1 VCAADAANIKIKKAP
16 RKRST
21 TTPQIP
27 PMNPNIPPRDAI
39 QPLPQRRCRL
49 SRLLSLAAL
58 IAPLAMAQTAVTIDL
73 SKPGIPVSPTLYG
86 LMTEEINYS
95 YDGGLYAE
103 LVRNRVFK
111 DDDKTPAY
119 WSVVQDAGGDAAI
132 ALDQRYPVAAT
143 ALTTSLRLDAAR
155 AARGHRVGIANA
167 GYWGIPVKP
176 GTRYRASFYA
186 KTAGAGGVPLT
197 VSIEGTDGK
206 TVYAQA
212 EGGRINGEWKRY
224 SVTLTTAA
232 NVQPTAAA
240 RLVIATESPGTVWF
254 NQVSLFPPTYK
265 DRPNGNRVDLM
276 RKLVDM
282 KPGFLRFPGGN
293 YLEGGTVATRFK
305 WKETL
310 GPIDQRPGHPGT
322 WGYRSSDGMGLLEFL
337 EWCEDMQAEPVL
349 AVFAGYALNG
359 ENVPVGPSL
368 EPFVQEALDEIEYV
382 TGDVSTK
389 WGAQRAKDG
398 HPAPFKLRYVEIG
411 NEDGFDEH
419 KTYDGRYTQFHDA
432 IRARYPQLKLIST
445 VNGKDWLSQRQHL
458 SSRVPDLV
466 DEHYYYGALEM
477 MHDAARYDGYERK
490 GPKVF
495 IGEWAAREGE
505 PTTNLHAALADAAFM
520 AGMERNA
527 DVVEM
532 SCYAPLLVN
541 VNPGGMQW
549 QSNLVG
555 YDVQA
560 SYGSP
565 SYHAQK
571 MFSNYLG
578 NVSLPVTAQKVGTQ
592 TWQQPASKETPQ
604 VLPPAKQVPTMFFS
618 ATKSDQ
624 RGEIYLKVVNAIGTA
639 QAVQVELAGAGKV
652 APEGKAIVLASANKE
667 DTNTIAEPT
676 KVVPVTSK
684 ASGLG
689 KQFSYSFAPYSV
701 TVLVLS
707 TQ

>member
-1 VCAADAANIKIKKAP
+1 MNSNVSSRRAAMPVA
-16 RKRST
+16 
-21 TTPQIP
+21 
-27 PMNPNIPPRDAI
+27 
-39 QPLPQRRCRL
+39 QRRFL
-49 SRLLSLAAL
+49 APGLLSLAVL
-58 IAPLAMAQTAVTIDL
+58 IAPLAMAQTTVRIDL

-111 DDDKTPAY
+111 DDDKAPVH
-119 WSVVQDAGGDAAI
+119 WSVVQDAGGSAAI
-132 ALDQRYPVAAT
+132 ALDQRFPVAAT
-143 ALTTSLRLDAAR
+143 ALTTSLRLDATR
-155 AARGHRVGIANA
+155 AAQGHRVGIANA

-176 GTRYRASFYA
+176 NTRYRASFYA

-197 VSIEGTDGK
+197 VSIEDADGK

-212 EGGRINGEWKRY
+212 EGGRIDGEWKRY
-224 SVTLTTAA
+224 GVTLTTTAK
-232 NVQPTAAA
+232 VKPTAGA

-276 RKLVDM
+276 QKLVDM
-282 KPGFLRFPGGN
+282 KPRFLRFPGGN
-293 YLEGGTVATRFK
+293 YVEGVTVDTRFK
-305 WKETL
+305 WKETI
-310 GPIDQRPGHPGT
+310 GPIAQRPGHPGT

-337 EWCEDMQAEPVL
+337 EWTEDMKAEPVL

-359 ENVPVGPSL
+359 ENVPAGPAL
-368 EPFVQEALDEIEYV
+368 QPFVQEALDEIEYV
-382 TGDVSTK
+382 TGDVSTT
-389 WGAQRAKDG
+389 WGARRAKDG

-411 NEDGFDEH
+411 NEDGFDKH

-432 IRARYPQLKLIST
+432 IKAKYPQLKLIST
-445 VNGKDWLSQRQHL
+445 VNGKDWLGQQQKVT
-458 SSRVPDLV
+458 SRVPDLV
-466 DEHYYYGALEM
+466 DEHYYYKPLQM
-477 MHDAARYDGYERK
+477 MHDAARYDSYERK

-495 IGEWAAREGE
+495 IGEWAAQEGE
-505 PTTNLHAALADAAFM
+505 PTTDLHAALADAAFM
-520 AGMERNA
+520 TGMERNA

-541 VNPGGMQW
+541 VNPGGVQW
-549 QSNLVG
+549 RYNLVG
-555 YDVQA
+555 YDAHA

-565 SYHAQK
+565 SYHVQK

-578 NVSLPVTAQKVGTQ
+578 NVSLPVTAQKVSTQ
-592 TWQQPASKETPQ
+592 TWQEPARDETPQ
-604 VLPPAKQVPTMFFS
+604 VLPPAREVPTMFFS
-618 ATKSDQ
+618 ATKSEQ
-624 RGEIYLKVVNAIGTA
+624 RGEIYLKVVNAIGRA
-639 QAVQVELAGAGKV
+639 QTVQVDLAGAARV
-652 APEGKAIVLASANKE
+652 AAEGKAIVLSSAQKE
-667 DTNTIAEPT
+667 DTNTIAEPN

-707 TQ
+707 TK

>member
-1 VCAADAANIKIKKAP
+1 
-16 RKRST
+16 
-21 TTPQIP
+21 
-27 PMNPNIPPRDAI
+27 MNSNIPSRIAAMPIA
-39 QPLPQRRCRL
+39 QRRLRA
-49 SRLLSLAAL
+49 SHLLSLAAL
-58 IAPLAMAQTAVTIDL
+58 IAPLAMAQTTLRIDL
-73 SKPGIPVSPTLYG
+73 AKPGVAVSPTLYG

-111 DDDKTPAY
+111 DDDKTPAH
-119 WSVVQDAGGDAAI
+119 WSVVQDAGGGAAI

-143 ALTTSLRLDAAR
+143 ALTTSLRLDAAG
-155 AARGHRVGIANA
+155 AAQGHRVGIANA

-176 GTRYRASFYA
+176 NTRYRASFYA

-197 VSIEGTDGK
+197 VSLEGADGK

-232 NVQPTAAA
+232 KVQPTASA

-254 NQVSLFPPTYK
+254 NQVSLFPPTYH

-276 RKLVDM
+276 QKLVDM
-282 KPGFLRFPGGN
+282 KPAFLRFPGGN
-293 YLEGGTVATRFK
+293 YLEGETVATRFK
-305 WKETL
+305 WKETI
-310 GPIDQRPGHPGT
+310 GPIEQRPGHRGT

-337 EWCEDMQAEPVL
+337 EWCEDMKAEPLL
-349 AVFAGYALNG
+349 AVFAGYSLWG
-359 ENVPVGPSL
+359 ENIPGGPGL
-368 EPFVQEALDEIEYV
+368 QPFVQEALDEIEYV

-389 WGAQRAKDG
+389 WGAQRARDG

-411 NEDGFDEH
+411 NEDGFD
-419 KTYDGRYTQFHDA
+419 KQKNYDGRYTQFHDA
-432 IRARYPQLKLIST
+432 IKAKYPQLKLIST
-445 VNGKDWLSQRQHL
+445 VNGKDWLGQQQHL

-466 DEHYYYGALEM
+466 DEHYYYNVMEM
-477 MHDAARYDGYERK
+477 LNDAARYDSYERS

-505 PTTNLHAALADAAFM
+505 PTTNLYSALADAAFM
-520 AGMERNA
+520 VGMERNA

-541 VNPGGMQW
+541 VSPGGMQW
-549 QSNLVG
+549 KSDLIG
-555 YDVQA
+555 YDVQS

-565 SYHAQK
+565 SYHMQK
-571 MFSNYLG
+571 MFREYLG
-578 NVSLPVTAQKVGTQ
+578 NVSLPVTAQKVSTQ
-592 TWQQPASKETPQ
+592 TWQQPAKEETPQ
-604 VLPPAKQVPTMFFS
+604 VLPPAKEVPTMFFS
-618 ATKSDQ
+618 ATRSDL
-624 RGEIYLKVVNAIGTA
+624 RGEIYLKVVNAIGTS
-639 QAVQVELAGAGKV
+639 QAVQVELAGAGEV
-652 APEGKAIVLASANKE
+652 ASEGTAIVLASAKKE

-707 TQ
+707 PK

>member
-1 VCAADAANIKIKKAP
+1 MVLLAEHRTKA
-16 RKRST
+16 RGKRSSIT
-21 TTPQIP
+21 LPDP
-27 PMNPNIPPRDAI
+27 PMNSSISSRRAAMPVA
-39 QPLPQRRCRL
+39 QRRFRTHC
-49 SRLLSLAAL
+49 LLSLAAL
-58 IAPLAMAQTAVTIDL
+58 IAPLAIAQTAVTIDH
-73 SKPGIPVSPTLYG
+73 SKPGIPISQTLYG
-86 LMTEEINYS
+86 QMTEEINYS

-111 DDDKTPAY
+111 DDDKAPVH
-119 WSVVQDAGGDAAI
+119 WSIVQDAGGSAAM
-132 ALDQRYPVAAT
+132 ALDQGHAVAGT
-143 ALTTSLRLDAAR
+143 ALTTSLRLAA
-155 AARGHRVGIANA
+155 AGASRGHRVGVANA

-176 GTRYRASFYA
+176 NTRYRASFYA
-186 KTAGAGGVPLT
+186 RTNSAAGVPLI
-197 VSIEGTDGK
+197 VSIEGNDGK
-206 TVYAQA
+206 AVYAKA
-212 EGGRINGEWKRY
+212 EGGRLNGEWKRY
-224 SVTLTTAA
+224 TVPLTTGSE
-232 NVQPTAAA
+232 VKPTADA
-240 RLVIATESPGTVWF
+240 RLVIATESPGTLWF

-276 RKLVDM
+276 QKLVDM
-282 KPGFLRFPGGN
+282 KPAFLRFPGGN
-293 YLEGGTVATRFK
+293 YLEGETVATRFK

-310 GPIDQRPGHPGT
+310 GPIEQRPGHRGT

-337 EWCEDMQAEPVL
+337 QWCEDMGAEPVL
-349 AVFAGYALNG
+349 AVYAGYSLHG
-359 ENVPVGPSL
+359 ETIRGGPQL
-368 EPFVQEALDEIEYV
+368 QTFVQEALDEIEYV
-382 TGDVSTK
+382 TGDVRTK

-411 NEDGFDEH
+411 NEDGFDKL

-432 IRARYPQLKLIST
+432 IKAKYPQLKLIST
-445 VNGKDWLSQRQHL
+445 VNGKDWLSQQQTL
-458 SSRVPDLV
+458 TSRVPDLV
-466 DEHYYYGALEM
+466 DEHYYYSPMEM
-477 MHDAARYDGYERK
+477 MNDAARYDSYERK

-495 IGEWAAREGE
+495 IGEWASREGE
-505 PTTNLHAALADAAFM
+505 PTTNLHSALADAAFM

-549 QSNLVG
+549 QSNLIG

-560 SYGSP
+560 SFGSP
-565 SYHAQK
+565 SYHVQK
-571 MFSNYLG
+571 MFNNYLG
-578 NVSLPVTAQKVGTQ
+578 NVSLPVQAEKVSTQ
-592 TWQQPASKETPQ
+592 DWQREASKEKPLE
-604 VLPPAKQVPTMFFS
+604 LPPLKQVPTMFFS

-624 RGEIYLKVVNAIGTA
+624 RGEIYLKVVNAIGNA
-639 QAVQVELAGAGKV
+639 QTVQFDMVGAGNV
-652 APEGKAIVLASANKE
+652 AAEGKVIVLASEKKE

-707 TQ
+707 TK

>member
-1 VCAADAANIKIKKAP
+1 
-16 RKRST
+16 
-21 TTPQIP
+21 
-27 PMNPNIPPRDAI
+27 MNSNF
-39 QPLPQRRCRL
+39 PLRGSIAGTPQRRWL
-49 SRLLSLAAL
+49 AAGLFSLATL
-58 IAPLAMAQTAVTIDL
+58 IAPLAMAQTAVSIDL
-73 SKPGIPVSPTLYG
+73 TKPGLPVSPTLYG

-111 DDDKTPAY
+111 DDDKTPAH
-119 WSVVQDAGGDAAI
+119 WSVVQDAGGSAAI

-143 ALTTSLRLDAAR
+143 ALTTSLRLDAAS
-155 AARGHRVGIANA
+155 AGQGHRVGIANA

-176 GTRYRASFYA
+176 STSYRASFYA

-197 VSIEGTDGK
+197 VSIEGTDGR

-232 NVQPTAAA
+232 NVKPTAAA

-265 DRPNGNRVDLM
+265 DRPNGNRADLM
-276 RKLVDM
+276 QKLVDM

-293 YLEGGTVATRFK
+293 YLEGETVATRFK
-305 WKETL
+305 WKETI
-310 GPIDQRPGHPGT
+310 GPIEQRPGHRGT

-337 EWCEDMQAEPVL
+337 EWCEDMKAEPVL
-349 AVFAGYALNG
+349 AVFAGYALHG
-359 ENVPVGPSL
+359 ETIPAGPAL
-368 EPFVQEALDEIEYV
+368 QPFVQEALDEIEYV

-389 WGAQRAKDG
+389 WGAQRARDG

-411 NEDGFDEH
+411 NEDGFEKQ

-432 IRARYPQLKLIST
+432 IKAKYPQLKLIST
-445 VNGKDWLSQRQHL
+445 VNGKDWLSQLQHL

-466 DEHYYYGALEM
+466 DEHYYYSALEM
-477 MHDAARYDGYERK
+477 MSDAARYDGYERK
-490 GPKVF
+490 GPKVM

-565 SYHAQK
+565 SYYAQK

-578 NVSLPVTAQKVGTQ
+578 NVSLPLTAQKVITQ
-592 TWQQPASKETPQ
+592 TWQPPARQETPQ
-604 VLPPAKQVPTMFFS
+604 VLPPAREVPTMFFS
-618 ATKSDQ
+618 ATRSDQ

-639 QAVQVELAGAGKV
+639 QAVQVDLAGAGKV
-652 APEGKAIVLASANKE
+652 ASEGKAIVLAAAKKE

-676 KVVPVTSK
+676 KVVPVASK
-684 ASGLG
+684 ARGLG

-707 TQ
+707 TK

>member
-1 VCAADAANIKIKKAP
+1 MNSNFPLRGSIAH
-16 RKRST
+16 
-21 TTPQIP
+21 TPQ
-27 PMNPNIPPRDAI
+27 RG
-39 QPLPQRRCRL
+39 
-49 SRLLSLAAL
+49 LLAASLFSLATL
-58 IAPLAMAQTAVTIDL
+58 IAPLAMAQTAVRIDL
-73 SKPGIPVSPTLYG
+73 TKPGLPVSPTLYG

-111 DDDKTPAY
+111 DDDKTPVH
-119 WSVVQDAGGDAAI
+119 WSVVQDAGGSAAI

-143 ALTTSLRLDAAR
+143 ALTNSLRLDAAR
-155 AARGHRVGIANA
+155 ASQGHRVGIANA

-176 GTRYRASFYA
+176 NTRYRASFYA

-197 VSIEGTDGK
+197 VSIEGGDGK

-224 SVTLTTAA
+224 SVTLTTGAK
-232 NVQPTAAA
+232 VKPTADA
-240 RLVIATESPGTVWF
+240 RLVIATESQGTVWF

-276 RKLVDM
+276 QKLVDM
-282 KPGFLRFPGGN
+282 KPAFLRFPGGN
-293 YLEGGTVATRFK
+293 FLEGETVATRFK

-310 GPIDQRPGHPGT
+310 GPIDQRPGHLGT

-337 EWCEDMQAEPVL
+337 EWVEDMKAEPVL
-349 AVFAGYALNG
+349 AVFAGYALHG
-359 ENVPVGPSL
+359 DTIPAGPEL
-368 EPFVQEALDEIEYV
+368 QPFVQEALDEIEYV

-411 NEDGFDEH
+411 NEDGFEKK
-419 KTYDGRYTQFHDA
+419 KTYDSRYTQFHDA
-432 IRARYPQLKLIST
+432 IKAKYPQIKLIST
-445 VNGKDWLSQRQHL
+445 VNGKDWLGQQQKMT
-458 SSRVPDLV
+458 SRVPDLV
-466 DEHYYYGALEM
+466 DEHYYYNVMEM
-477 MHDAARYDGYERK
+477 LNDAARYDSYERS

-505 PTTNLHAALADAAFM
+505 PTTNLYSALADAAFM

-549 QSNLVG
+549 KSDLIG
-555 YDVQA
+555 YDVRS

-578 NVSLPVTAQKVGTQ
+578 NVSLPVHAEKVSTQ
-592 TWQQPASKETPQ
+592 SWQRQARKETPLE
-604 VLPPAKQVPTMFFS
+604 LPPVTQVPTMFFS

-624 RGEIYLKVVNAIGTA
+624 RGEIYLKVVNSIGSA
-639 QAVQVELAGAGKV
+639 QTVQVDLAGAARV
-652 APEGKAIVLASANKE
+652 ASEGKAIVLSSAQKE

-707 TQ
+707 TK

>member
-1 VCAADAANIKIKKAP
+1 MPVA
-16 RKRST
+16 
-21 TTPQIP
+21 
-27 PMNPNIPPRDAI
+27 
-39 QPLPQRRCRL
+39 QRRFRAPA
-49 SRLLSLAAL
+49 LLSLAVL
-58 IAPLAMAQTAVTIDL
+58 IAPLAMAQTTVTIDL
-73 SKPGIPVSPTLYG
+73 AKPGIPVSPTFYG

-111 DDDKTPAY
+111 DDDKAPVH
-119 WSVVQDAGGDAAI
+119 WSVVQDAGGSAAI
-132 ALDQRYPVAAT
+132 ALDRRYPVPAT
-143 ALTTSLRLDAAR
+143 ALTTSLRLDAAH
-155 AARGHRVGIANA
+155 ATQGHRVGIAND

-176 GTRYRASFYA
+176 NTRYRASFYA
-186 KTAGAGGVPLT
+186 RTAGAGGVPLT
-197 VSIEGTDGK
+197 VSIEGADGK

-212 EGGRINGEWKRY
+212 EGGRIDGEWKRY

-232 NVQPTAAA
+232 DVKPTADA

-276 RKLVDM
+276 QKLVDM
-282 KPGFLRFPGGN
+282 KPRFLRFPGGN
-293 YLEGGTVATRFK
+293 YLEGVTVDTRFK

-310 GPIDQRPGHPGT
+310 GPVAQRPGHPGT

-337 EWCEDMQAEPVL
+337 EWTEDMKAEPVL

-359 ENVPVGPSL
+359 ENVPAGPAL
-368 EPFVQEALDEIEYV
+368 QPFVQEALDEIEYV
-382 TGDVSTK
+382 TGDVSTT
-389 WGAQRAKDG
+389 WGARRARDG

-411 NEDGFDEH
+411 NEDGFDKK

-432 IRARYPQLKLIST
+432 IKAKYPRLKLIST
-445 VNGKDWLSQRQHL
+445 VNGKDWLGQQQKVT
-458 SSRVPDLV
+458 SRVPDLV
-466 DEHYYYGALEM
+466 DEHYYYKPMQM
-477 MHDAARYDGYERK
+477 MHDAARYDSYERN

-495 IGEWAAREGE
+495 IGEWASQEGE
-505 PTTNLHAALADAAFM
+505 PTTDLHSALADAAFM
-520 AGMERNA
+520 TGMERNA

-532 SCYAPLLVN
+532 ACYAPLLVN
-541 VNPGGMQW
+541 ANPGGVQW
-549 QSNLVG
+549 RYNLVG
-555 YDVQA
+555 YDAQA

-565 SYHAQK
+565 SYYAQK

-578 NVSLPVTAQKVGTQ
+578 DVSLPVTAQKVSTQ
-592 TWQQPASKETPQ
+592 TWQEAARKETPQ
-604 VLPPAKQVPTMFFS
+604 VLPPAQEVPTMFFS
-618 ATKSDQ
+618 ATRSAQ
-624 RGEIYLKVVNAIGTA
+624 RGEIYLKVVNAIGSA
-639 QAVQVELAGAGKV
+639 QTVQVDLAGAAKV
-652 APEGKAIVLASANKE
+652 AAEGKAIVLSSAQKE

-689 KQFSYSFAPYSV
+689 KRFSYSFAPYSV

-707 TQ
+707 SK

>member
-1 VCAADAANIKIKKAP
+1 
-16 RKRST
+16 
-21 TTPQIP
+21 
-27 PMNPNIPPRDAI
+27 MNPNIPARSAAMPIA
-39 QPLPQRRCRL
+39 QRRMRAP
-49 SRLLSLAAL
+49 RLLSLLAL

-86 LMTEEINYS
+86 LMTEEINFS

-103 LVRNRVFK
+103 LVRNRAFK
-111 DDDKTPAY
+111 DDDTWPLH
-119 WSVVQDAGGDAAI
+119 WSVVQDAGANAGI
-132 ALDQRYPVAAT
+132 VLDKRYPVAGT

-155 AARGHRVGIANA
+155 ASHGHRVGIANP

-176 GTRYRASFYA
+176 NTRYRASFYA
-186 KTAGAGGVPLT
+186 RTAGAGGVPLS
-197 VSIEGTDGK
+197 VSIEGGDGK
-206 TVYAQA
+206 TLYAQA

-224 SVTLTTAA
+224 SVTLTTGA
-232 NVQPTAAA
+232 NVKPTADA
-240 RLVIATESPGTVWF
+240 RLVIATESPGTLWF

-276 RKLVDM
+276 QKMVDM
-282 KPGFLRFPGGN
+282 KPAFLRFPGGN
-293 YLEGGTVATRFK
+293 FLEGITVATRYQ

-337 EWCEDMQAEPVL
+337 EWCEDMKAEPLL

-359 ENVPVGPSL
+359 ETVPAGAAL
-368 EPFVQEALDEIEYV
+368 QPFVQEALDEIEYV

-389 WGAQRAKDG
+389 WGARRAKDG

-411 NEDGFDEH
+411 NEDGFEKK
-419 KTYDGRYTQFHDA
+419 KTYDARYTQFHDA
-432 IRARYPQLKLIST
+432 IKAKYPQLKLIST
-445 VNGKDWLSQRQHL
+445 VGGGDWLSQQQTL
-458 SSRVPDLV
+458 SSRVPDLL
-466 DEHYYYGALEM
+466 DEHYYYSPLEM
-477 MHDAARYDGYERK
+477 MNDAARYDRYKRG

-495 IGEWAAREGE
+495 VGEWAAREGE
-505 PTTNLHAALADAAFM
+505 PTTNLHSALADAAFL

-549 QSNLVG
+549 QSNLIG
-555 YDVQA
+555 YDVQN

-578 NVSLPVTAQKVGTQ
+578 NVSLPLVAEKVTTQ
-592 TWQQPASKETPQ
+592 TWQKPAEKETPQ
-604 VLPPAKQVPTMFFS
+604 LLPPAKEVPTMFFS

-639 QAVQVELAGAGKV
+639 QTVRVDLAGAARV
-652 APEGKAIVLASANKE
+652 AAEGKAIVLASAKKE
-667 DTNTIAEPT
+667 DTNTITEPT

-707 TQ
+707 TK

>member
-1 VCAADAANIKIKKAP
+1 MPQTSRKKSAPQAQIHYKAP
-16 RKRST
+16 
-21 TTPQIP
+21 
-27 PMNPNIPPRDAI
+27 MNSNIPSPSAAM
-39 QPLPQRRCRL
+39 PVAQRRCRGP
-49 SRLLSLAAL
+49 RLLLLAAL
-58 IAPLAMAQTAVTIDL
+58 IAPLAMAQTAVRIDL

-86 LMTEEINYS
+86 QMTEEINYS

-111 DDDKTPAY
+111 DDDRTPVH
-119 WSVVQDAGGDAAI
+119 WSVVQDAGGSAAI
-132 ALDQRYPVAAT
+132 ALDRRFPVPST
-143 ALTTSLRLDAAR
+143 ALTTSLRLDAAQ
-155 AARGHRVGIANA
+155 AARGHRVGIAND

-176 GTRYRASFYA
+176 NTRYRASFYA

-197 VSIEGTDGK
+197 VSIEGADGK

-232 NVQPTAAA
+232 NVKPTAAA

-276 RKLVDM
+276 QKLVDM
-282 KPGFLRFPGGN
+282 KPRFLRFPGGN
-293 YLEGGTVATRFK
+293 YLEGETVATRFK

-310 GPIDQRPGHPGT
+310 GPIDQRPGHRGT
-322 WGYRSSDGMGLLEFL
+322 WGYRVSDGMGLLEFL
-337 EWCEDMQAEPVL
+337 EWVEDMKAEPVL
-349 AVFAGYALNG
+349 AVFAGYALHG
-359 ENVPVGPSL
+359 ETVPAGPEL
-368 EPFVQEALDEIEYV
+368 QPFVQEALDEIEYV

-389 WGAQRAKDG
+389 WGARRARDG

-411 NEDGFDEH
+411 NEDGFEKR
-419 KTYDGRYTQFHDA
+419 KTYDARYTQFHDA
-432 IRARYPQLKLIST
+432 IKAKYPQLKLIST
-445 VNGKDWLSQRQHL
+445 VNGKDWLGQQQKL
-458 SSRVPDLV
+458 TSRVPDLV
-466 DEHYYYGALEM
+466 DEHYYYSPLQM
-477 MHDAARYDGYERK
+477 MNDAARYDGYART

-495 IGEWAAREGE
+495 IGEWAAQEGA
-505 PTTNLHAALADAAFM
+505 PTTDLHSALADAAFM

-549 QSNLVG
+549 KSNLVG
-555 YDVQA
+555 YDAQS

-565 SYHAQK
+565 SYHVQK
-571 MFSNYLG
+571 MFSEYLG
-578 NVSLPVTAQKVGTQ
+578 NVSLRVTADKVATQ
-592 TWQQPASKETPQ
+592 TWQQPASAETPQ
-604 VLPPAKQVPTMFFS
+604 VLPPARQVPTMFFS
-618 ATKSDQ
+618 ATRSEQ
-624 RGEIYLKVVNAIGTA
+624 RGEIYLKVVNALGRA
-639 QAVQVELAGAGKV
+639 QTVQVDLAGAAKV
-652 APEGKAIVLASANKE
+652 AAEGKAIVLSSAQKE
-667 DTNTIAEPT
+667 DTNTIAEPN
-676 KVVPVTSK
+676 KVVPVTGK

-689 KQFSYSFAPYSV
+689 KQFSYRFAPYSV

-707 TQ
+707 AK

>member
-1 VCAADAANIKIKKAP
+1 ML
-16 RKRST
+16 
-21 TTPQIP
+21 
-27 PMNPNIPPRDAI
+27 PMNSNF
-39 QPLPQRRCRL
+39 PLRGSIAGTPQRRWL
-49 SRLLSLAAL
+49 AAGLFSLATL
-58 IAPLAMAQTAVTIDL
+58 IAPLAMAQTAVSIDL
-73 SKPGIPVSPTLYG
+73 TKPGLPVSPTLYG

-111 DDDKTPAY
+111 DDNNTPAH
-119 WSVVQDAGGDAAI
+119 WSVVQDAGGGAAI

-143 ALTTSLRLDAAR
+143 ALTTSLRLDAAS
-155 AARGHRVGIANA
+155 AGQGHRVGIANA

-176 GTRYRASFYA
+176 STSYRASFYA

-197 VSIEGTDGK
+197 VSIEGTDGR

-232 NVQPTAAA
+232 NVKPTAAA

-265 DRPNGNRVDLM
+265 DRPNGNRADLM
-276 RKLVDM
+276 QKLVDM

-293 YLEGGTVATRFK
+293 YLEGETVATRFK
-305 WKETL
+305 WKETI
-310 GPIDQRPGHPGT
+310 GPIEQRPGHRGT

-337 EWCEDMQAEPVL
+337 EWCEDMKAEPVL
-349 AVFAGYALNG
+349 AVFAGYALHG
-359 ENVPVGPSL
+359 ETIPAGPAL
-368 EPFVQEALDEIEYV
+368 QPFVQEALDEIEYV

-389 WGAQRAKDG
+389 WGAQRARDG

-411 NEDGFDEH
+411 NEDGFEKQ

-432 IRARYPQLKLIST
+432 IKAKYPQLKLIST
-445 VNGKDWLSQRQHL
+445 VNGKDWLSQLQHL

-466 DEHYYYGALEM
+466 DEHYYYSALEM
-477 MHDAARYDGYERK
+477 MSDAARYDGYERK
-490 GPKVF
+490 GPKVM

-565 SYHAQK
+565 SYYAQK

-578 NVSLPVTAQKVGTQ
+578 NVSLPLTAQKVITQ
-592 TWQQPASKETPQ
+592 TWQPPARQETPQ
-604 VLPPAKQVPTMFFS
+604 VLPPAREVPTMFFS
-618 ATKSDQ
+618 ATRSDQ

-639 QAVQVELAGAGKV
+639 QAVQVDLAGAGKV
-652 APEGKAIVLASANKE
+652 ASEGKAIVLAAAKKE

-676 KVVPVTSK
+676 KVVPVASK
-684 ASGLG
+684 ARGLG

-707 TQ
+707 TK

>member
-1 VCAADAANIKIKKAP
+1 MNHNIP
-16 RKRST
+16 TRST
-21 TTPQIP
+21 AVPI
-27 PMNPNIPPRDAI
+27 
-39 QPLPQRRCRL
+39 PQRRFRAD
-49 SRLLSLAAL
+49 RLLSLAAL
-58 IAPLAMAQTAVTIDL
+58 IAPLATAQTAVTIDL

-86 LMTEEINYS
+86 QMTEEINYS

-119 WSVVQDAGGDAAI
+119 WSVVQDAGGSAAI
-132 ALDQRYPVAAT
+132 ALDQRFPVPAT

-155 AARGHRVGIANA
+155 AGQGHRVGIANA

-176 GTRYRASFYA
+176 NTRYRASFYA

-206 TVYAQA
+206 TVYAQV

-232 NVQPTAAA
+232 DVKPTADA

-276 RKLVDM
+276 QKLVDM
-282 KPGFLRFPGGN
+282 KPAFLRFPGGN
-293 YLEGGTVATRFK
+293 FLEGETVATRYQ
-305 WKETL
+305 WKQTL
-310 GPIDQRPGHPGT
+310 GPIEQRPGHRGT
-322 WGYRSSDGMGLLEFL
+322 WGYRVSDGMGLLEFL
-337 EWCEDMQAEPVL
+337 EWVEDMKAEPVL
-349 AVFAGYALNG
+349 AVFAGYALHG
-359 ENVPVGPSL
+359 ENIPAGPAL
-368 EPFVQEALDEIEYV
+368 QPFVQEALDEIEYV

-389 WGAQRAKDG
+389 WGAQRARDG

-411 NEDGFDEH
+411 NEDGFD
-419 KTYDGRYTQFHDA
+419 KQKNYDGRYTQFHDA
-432 IRARYPQLKLIST
+432 IRAKYPQIKLIST
-445 VNGKDWLSQRQHL
+445 VNGKDWLGQQQKL
-458 SSRVPDLV
+458 TSRVPDLV
-466 DEHYYYGALEM
+466 DEHYYYNVMEM
-477 MHDAARYDGYERK
+477 LNDAARYDSYART

-505 PTTNLHAALADAAFM
+505 PTTNLYSALADAAFM

-541 VNPGGMQW
+541 VSPGGMQW
-549 QSNLVG
+549 KSDLIG
-555 YDVQA
+555 YDAQS

-565 SYHAQK
+565 SYYAQK
-571 MFSNYLG
+571 MFSHYLG
-578 NVSLPVTAQKVGTQ
+578 NVSLPVHAEKVSTQ
-592 TWQQPASKETPQ
+592 NWQRPAKEETPKE
-604 VLPPAKQVPTMFFS
+604 LPPVTQVPTMFFS

-624 RGEIYLKVVNAIGTA
+624 RGEIYLKVINSIGDA
-639 QAVQVELAGAGKV
+639 QTVQVDLAGAGKV
-652 APEGKAIVLASANKE
+652 AAEGKAIVLSSARKE
-667 DTNTIAEPT
+667 DTNTISEPT

-707 TQ
+707 AK

>member
-1 VCAADAANIKIKKAP
+1 MNSNTPSRIAAMPIA
-16 RKRST
+16 
-21 TTPQIP
+21 
-27 PMNPNIPPRDAI
+27 
-39 QPLPQRRCRL
+39 QRRLRTPD
-49 SRLLSLAAL
+49 LLSLAVL
-58 IAPLAMAQTAVTIDL
+58 IAPLAMAQTTLRIDL
-73 SKPGIPVSPTLYG
+73 VKPGVPVSPTLYG

-119 WSVVQDAGGDAAI
+119 WSVVQDAGGSAAI
-132 ALDQRYPVAAT
+132 APDQRYPVAAT
-143 ALTTSLRLDAAR
+143 ALTTSLRLDAAG
-155 AARGHRVGIANA
+155 AAQGHRVGIANA

-176 GTRYRASFYA
+176 NTRYRASFYA

-197 VSIEGTDGK
+197 VSLEGEDGK

-212 EGGRINGEWKRY
+212 EGGRIDGDWKRY

-232 NVQPTAAA
+232 KVQPTAAA

-254 NQVSLFPPTYK
+254 NQVSLFPPTYH

-276 RKLVDM
+276 QKLVDM

-293 YLEGGTVATRFK
+293 YLEGETVATRFK
-305 WKETL
+305 WKETI
-310 GPIDQRPGHPGT
+310 GPIEQRPGHRGT

-337 EWCEDMQAEPVL
+337 EWCEDMKAEPLL
-349 AVFAGYALNG
+349 AVFAGYSLWG
-359 ENVPVGPSL
+359 ENIPGGPGL
-368 EPFVQEALDEIEYV
+368 QPFVQEALDEIEYV

-389 WGAQRAKDG
+389 WGAQRARDG
-398 HPAPFKLRYVEIG
+398 HPEPFNLRYVEIG
-411 NEDGFDEH
+411 NEDGFD
-419 KTYDGRYTQFHDA
+419 KQKNYDGRYTQFHDA
-432 IRARYPQLKLIST
+432 IKAKYPQLKLIST
-445 VNGKDWLSQRQHL
+445 VNGGDWLGQQQHL

-466 DEHYYYGALEM
+466 DEHYYYNVMEM
-477 MHDAARYDGYERK
+477 LNDAARYDSYERS

-505 PTTNLHAALADAAFM
+505 PTTNLYSALADAAFM
-520 AGMERNA
+520 VGMERNA

-541 VNPGGMQW
+541 VSPGGMQW
-549 QSNLVG
+549 KSDLIG
-555 YDVQA
+555 YDAQS

-565 SYHAQK
+565 SYHMQK
-571 MFSNYLG
+571 MFREYLG
-578 NVSLPVTAQKVGTQ
+578 DVSLPVTAQKVSTQ
-592 TWQQPASKETPQ
+592 TWQQPAREETPQ
-604 VLPPAKQVPTMFFS
+604 VLPPAKEVPTMFFS
-618 ATKSDQ
+618 ATRSDL
-624 RGEIYLKVVNAIGTA
+624 RSEIYLKVVNAIGTS

-652 APEGKAIVLASANKE
+652 ASDGKAIVLTSAKKE

-689 KQFSYSFAPYSV
+689 KRFSYSFAPYSV

-707 TQ
+707 SK

>member
-1 VCAADAANIKIKKAP
+1 MKSNIAP
-16 RKRST
+16 RRF
-21 TTPQIP
+21 
-27 PMNPNIPPRDAI
+27 RVH
-39 QPLPQRRCRL
+39 
-49 SRLLSLAAL
+49 RLLSLAAL
-58 IAPLAMAQTAVTIDL
+58 IAPLAMAQTTVRIDL
-73 SKPGIPVSPTLYG
+73 SQPGIPVSPTLYG

-111 DDDKTPAY
+111 DDSKTPVH
-119 WSVVQDAGGDAAI
+119 WSVVQDAGGGAAI
-132 ALDQRYPVAAT
+132 ALDERYPVPAT

-155 AARGHRVGIANA
+155 AAQGHRVGIAND

-176 GTRYRASFYA
+176 NTRYRASFYA

-197 VSIEGTDGK
+197 VSIEGADGK

-212 EGGRINGEWKRY
+212 VGGRIDGEWKRY

-232 NVQPTAAA
+232 DVKPTANA

-276 RKLVDM
+276 QKLVDM
-282 KPGFLRFPGGN
+282 KPRFLRFPGGN
-293 YLEGGTVATRFK
+293 YLEGVTVDTRFK

-310 GPIDQRPGHPGT
+310 GPIAQRPGHPGT

-337 EWCEDMQAEPVL
+337 EWTEDMKAEPVL

-359 ENVPVGPSL
+359 ENVPAGPAL
-368 EPFVQEALDEIEYV
+368 QPFVQEALDEIEYV
-382 TGDVSTK
+382 TGDVGTK
-389 WGAQRAKDG
+389 WGAQRARDG

-411 NEDGFDEH
+411 NEDGFDKK

-432 IRARYPQLKLIST
+432 IKAKYPQLKLIST
-445 VNGKDWLSQRQHL
+445 VNGKDWLGQQQKVT
-458 SSRVPDLV
+458 SRVPDLV
-466 DEHYYYGALEM
+466 DEHYYYKPMQM
-477 MHDAARYDGYERK
+477 MHDAARYDSYERK

-495 IGEWAAREGE
+495 IGEWASQEGE
-505 PTTNLHAALADAAFM
+505 PTTDLHSALADAAFM
-520 AGMERNA
+520 TGMERNA

-532 SCYAPLLVN
+532 ACYAPLLVN
-541 VNPGGMQW
+541 ANPGGVQW
-549 QSNLVG
+549 RYNLVG
-555 YDVQA
+555 YDAQA

-565 SYHAQK
+565 SYYAQK

-578 NVSLPVTAQKVGTQ
+578 NVSLPVTAQKVSTQ
-592 TWQQPASKETPQ
+592 TWQEAARKETPQ
-604 VLPPAKQVPTMFFS
+604 VLPPARQVPTMFFS
-618 ATKSDQ
+618 ATRSAQ

-652 APEGKAIVLASANKE
+652 ASEGKAIVLSSAQKE

-689 KQFSYSFAPYSV
+689 KEFSYRFAPYSV

-707 TQ
+707 TR

>member
-1 VCAADAANIKIKKAP
+1 MHP
-16 RKRST
+16 H
-21 TTPQIP
+21 TPTSGIA
-27 PMNPNIPPRDAI
+27 M
-39 QPLPQRRCRL
+39 PLPQRRL
-49 SRLLSLAAL
+49 LAARMLALATL
-58 IAPLAMAQTAVTIDL
+58 IPSLVLAQTALRIDL
-73 SKPGIPVSPTLYG
+73 SQPGVPVSPTLYG
-86 LMTEEINYS
+86 QMTEEINYS

-111 DDDKTPAY
+111 DDDKTPVH
-119 WSVVQDAGGDAAI
+119 WSVVQDAGGSAAI
-132 ALDQRYPVAAT
+132 ALDQRYPVAGT
-143 ALTTSLRLDAAR
+143 ALTTSLRLDATR
-155 AARGHRVGIANA
+155 AAQGHRVGIANA

-176 GTRYRASFYA
+176 NTRYRASFYA
-186 KTAGAGGVPLT
+186 RTAGAGGVPLT

-206 TVYAQA
+206 TVYALA

-232 NVQPTAAA
+232 NVKPTAAA

-254 NQVSLFPPTYK
+254 NQVSLFPPTYN

-276 RKLVDM
+276 QKLVDM
-282 KPGFLRFPGGN
+282 KPAFLRFPGGN
-293 YLEGGTVATRFK
+293 YLEGETVATRFK

-310 GPIDQRPGHPGT
+310 GPIEQRPGHRGT

-337 EWCEDMQAEPVL
+337 EWCEDMKAEPVL
-349 AVFAGYALNG
+349 AVFAGYALHG
-359 ENVPVGPSL
+359 ESIPGGPELQS
-368 EPFVQEALDEIEYV
+368 FVQEALDEIEYV

-389 WGAQRAKDG
+389 WGAQRARDG

-411 NEDGFDEH
+411 NEDGFEKQ
-419 KTYDGRYTQFHDA
+419 KTYDARYTQFHDA
-432 IRARYPQLKLIST
+432 IKAKYPQLKLIST
-445 VNGKDWLSQRQHL
+445 VNGKDWVGQQQKLA
-458 SSRVPDLV
+458 SRVPDLV
-466 DEHYYYGALEM
+466 DEHYYYSALEM
-477 MHDAARYDGYERK
+477 MNDAARYDSYERT

-505 PTTNLHAALADAAFM
+505 PTTNLHSALADAAFM

-527 DVVEM
+527 DVVDM

-549 QSNLVG
+549 KSNLVG
-555 YDVQA
+555 YDVQS

-565 SYHAQK
+565 SYHVQK

-578 NVSLPVTAQKVGTQ
+578 NVSLPVTAEKVSTQ
-592 TWQQPASKETPQ
+592 TWQQPAREETPQ
-604 VLPPAKQVPTMFFS
+604 ELPPARQVPTMFFS
-618 ATKSDQ
+618 ATRSDR

-639 QAVQVELAGAGKV
+639 QAVQVDLAGAGKV
-652 APEGKAIVLASANKE
+652 ASEGKAIVLASANKE

-707 TQ
+707 TK

>member
-1 VCAADAANIKIKKAP
+1 
-16 RKRST
+16 
-21 TTPQIP
+21 
-27 PMNPNIPPRDAI
+27 
-39 QPLPQRRCRL
+39 
-49 SRLLSLAAL
+49 
-58 IAPLAMAQTAVTIDL
+58 
-73 SKPGIPVSPTLYG
+73 G
-86 LMTEEINYS
+86 
-95 YDGGLYAE
+95 
-103 LVRNRVFK
+103 
-111 DDDKTPAY
+111 
-119 WSVVQDAGGDAAI
+119 
-132 ALDQRYPVAAT
+132 T
-143 ALTTSLRLDAAR
+143 ALSTSLRLDAAR

-176 GTRYRASFYA
+176 STRYRASFYA

-197 VSIEGTDGK
+197 VSIEGVDGK
-206 TVYAQA
+206 AVYAQA
-212 EGGRINGEWKRY
+212 EGGRIDGDWKRY

-232 NVQPTAAA
+232 NVKPTADA

-265 DRPNGNRVDLM
+265 DRPNGNRADLM
-276 RKLVDM
+276 QKLVDM
-282 KPGFLRFPGGN
+282 KPAFLRFPGGN
-293 YLEGGTVATRFK
+293 YLEGETVATRFK

-310 GPIDQRPGHPGT
+310 GPIEQRPGHRGT

-337 EWCEDMQAEPVL
+337 EWCEDMKAEPVL
-349 AVFAGYALNG
+349 AVFAGYALHG
-359 ENVPVGPSL
+359 ETIPAGPEL
-368 EPFVQEALDEIEYV
+368 QAFVQEALDEIEYV

-389 WGAQRAKDG
+389 WGAQRARDG

-411 NEDGFDEH
+411 NEDGFDKQ

-432 IRARYPQLKLIST
+432 IKAKYPRLKLIST
-445 VNGKDWLSQRQHL
+445 VNGKDWLSQLQKL
-458 SSRVPDLV
+458 TSRVPDLV
-466 DEHYYYGALEM
+466 DEHYYYSPMEM
-477 MHDAARYDGYERK
+477 MNDAARYDSYERK

-505 PTTNLHAALADAAFM
+505 PTTNLHSALADAAFM

-549 QSNLVG
+549 KSNLVG
-555 YDVQA
+555 YDAQT

-578 NVSLPVTAQKVGTQ
+578 DVSLPVTAEKVGTQ
-592 TWQQPASKETPQ
+592 TWQQPAREETPQ
-604 VLPPAKQVPTMFFS
+604 VLPPAREVPTMFFS
-618 ATKSDQ
+618 ATKSDR

-639 QAVQVELAGAGKV
+639 QAVRVDLAGAGKV
-652 APEGKAIVLASANKE
+652 APEGKAIVLTSAKKE

-707 TQ
+707 TK

>member
-1 VCAADAANIKIKKAP
+1 M
-16 RKRST
+16 
-21 TTPQIP
+21 
-27 PMNPNIPPRDAI
+27 PMA
-39 QPLPQRRCRL
+39 QRRLRA
-49 SRLLSLAAL
+49 SHLLSLAAL
-58 IAPLAMAQTAVTIDL
+58 IAPLAMAQTTLRIDL
-73 SKPGIPVSPTLYG
+73 AKPGVAVSPTLYG

-111 DDDKTPAY
+111 DDDKTPVH
-119 WSVVQDAGGDAAI
+119 WSVVQDAGGSAAI

-143 ALTTSLRLDAAR
+143 ALTTSLRLDAAG
-155 AARGHRVGIANA
+155 AAQGHRVGIANA

-176 GTRYRASFYA
+176 NTRYRASFYA
-186 KTAGAGGVPLT
+186 KTAGAGGVPLA
-197 VSIEGTDGK
+197 VSLEGADGK

-232 NVQPTAAA
+232 KVQPTAAA

-254 NQVSLFPPTYK
+254 NQVSLFPPTYH

-276 RKLVDM
+276 QKLVDM
-282 KPGFLRFPGGN
+282 KPAFLRFPGGN
-293 YLEGGTVATRFK
+293 YLEGETVATRFK
-305 WKETL
+305 WKETI
-310 GPIDQRPGHPGT
+310 GPIEQRPGHRGT

-337 EWCEDMQAEPVL
+337 EWCEDMKAEPLL
-349 AVFAGYALNG
+349 AVFAGYSLWG
-359 ENVPVGPSL
+359 ENIPGGPGL
-368 EPFVQEALDEIEYV
+368 QPFVQEALDEIEYV

-389 WGAQRAKDG
+389 WGAQRARDG

-411 NEDGFDEH
+411 NEDGFD
-419 KTYDGRYTQFHDA
+419 KQKNYDGRYTQFHDA
-432 IRARYPQLKLIST
+432 IKAKYPQLKLIST
-445 VNGKDWLSQRQHL
+445 VNGKDWLGQQQHL
-458 SSRVPDLV
+458 ISRVPDLV
-466 DEHYYYGALEM
+466 DEHYYYNVMEM
-477 MHDAARYDGYERK
+477 LNDAARYDSYERS

-505 PTTNLHAALADAAFM
+505 PTTNLYSALADAAFM
-520 AGMERNA
+520 VGMERNA

-541 VNPGGMQW
+541 VSPGGMQW
-549 QSNLVG
+549 KSDLIG
-555 YDVQA
+555 YDVQS

-565 SYHAQK
+565 SYHMQK
-571 MFSNYLG
+571 MFREYLG
-578 NVSLPVTAQKVGTQ
+578 NVSLPVTAQKVSTQ
-592 TWQQPASKETPQ
+592 TWQQPAKEETPQ
-604 VLPPAKQVPTMFFS
+604 VLPPAREVPTMFFS
-618 ATKSDQ
+618 ATRSDL
-624 RGEIYLKVVNAIGTA
+624 RGEIYLKVVNAIGTS
-639 QAVQVELAGAGKV
+639 QAVQVELAGAGEV
-652 APEGKAIVLASANKE
+652 ASEGKAIVLASAKKE
-667 DTNTIAEPT
+667 DTNTVAEPT

-707 TQ
+707 PK

>member
-1 VCAADAANIKIKKAP
+1 
-16 RKRST
+16 
-21 TTPQIP
+21 
-27 PMNPNIPPRDAI
+27 MNSNIPPRGAVMPI
-39 QPLPQRRCRL
+39 PQRRFRAAC
-49 SRLLSLAAL
+49 LLSLAAL
-58 IAPLAMAQTAVTIDL
+58 IAPLAMAQTAVKIDL

-111 DDDKTPAY
+111 DDDKTPAH

-155 AARGHRVGIANA
+155 AAQGHRVGIANA

-176 GTRYRASFYA
+176 STRYRASFYA
-186 KTAGAGGVPLT
+186 KTVGAGGVPLT
-197 VSIEGTDGK
+197 VSIEGADGK

-232 NVQPTAAA
+232 NVKPTADA

-276 RKLVDM
+276 QKLVDM
-282 KPGFLRFPGGN
+282 KPRFLRFPGGN
-293 YLEGGTVATRFK
+293 YLEGYSVATRFK
-305 WKETL
+305 WKETI

-337 EWCEDMQAEPVL
+337 EWCEDMKAEPVL

-359 ENVPVGPSL
+359 ENIPGGPAL
-368 EPFVQEALDEIEYV
+368 QPFVQEALDEIEYV

-411 NEDGFDEH
+411 NEDGFD
-419 KTYDGRYTQFHDA
+419 KQKNYDGRYTQFHDA
-432 IRARYPQLKLIST
+432 IKAKYPQLKLIST
-445 VNGKDWLSQRQHL
+445 VGGKDWLSQQQTL
-458 SSRVPDLV
+458 TSRVPDLV
-466 DEHYYYGALEM
+466 DEHYYYDALQM
-477 MHDAARYDGYERK
+477 MHDAARYDSYERK

-555 YDVQA
+555 YDAQG

-565 SYHAQK
+565 SYHVQK

-578 NVSLPVTAQKVGTQ
+578 NVSLPVTAEKVSTQ

-604 VLPPAKQVPTMFFS
+604 VLPPAKEVPTMFFS

-639 QAVQVELAGAGKV
+639 QTVQVDFAGAGKV
-652 APEGKAIVLASANKE
+652 ASEGKAVVLASAKKE
-667 DTNTIAEPT
+667 DTNTITEPT

-684 ASGLG
+684 TSGLG

-707 TQ
+707 TK

>member
-1 VCAADAANIKIKKAP
+1 MNSNTPSRIAAMPIA
-16 RKRST
+16 
-21 TTPQIP
+21 
-27 PMNPNIPPRDAI
+27 
-39 QPLPQRRCRL
+39 QRRLRTPD
-49 SRLLSLAAL
+49 LLSLAVL
-58 IAPLAMAQTAVTIDL
+58 IAPLAMAQTTLRIDL
-73 SKPGIPVSPTLYG
+73 VKPGVPVSPTLYG

-119 WSVVQDAGGDAAI
+119 WSVVQDAGGSAAI
-132 ALDQRYPVAAT
+132 APDQRYPVAAT
-143 ALTTSLRLDAAR
+143 ALTTSLRLDAAG
-155 AARGHRVGIANA
+155 AAQGHRVGIANA

-176 GTRYRASFYA
+176 NTRYRASFYA

-197 VSIEGTDGK
+197 VSLEGEDGK

-212 EGGRINGEWKRY
+212 EGGRIDGDWKRY

-232 NVQPTAAA
+232 KVQPTAAA

-254 NQVSLFPPTYK
+254 NQVSLFPPTYH

-276 RKLVDM
+276 QTLVDM

-293 YLEGGTVATRFK
+293 YLEGETVATRFK
-305 WKETL
+305 WKETI
-310 GPIDQRPGHPGT
+310 GPIEQRPGHRGT

-337 EWCEDMQAEPVL
+337 EWCEDMKAEPLL
-349 AVFAGYALNG
+349 AVFAGYSLWG
-359 ENVPVGPSL
+359 ENIPGGPGL
-368 EPFVQEALDEIEYV
+368 QPFVQEALDEIEYV

-389 WGAQRAKDG
+389 WGAQRARDG
-398 HPAPFKLRYVEIG
+398 HPEPFNLRYVEIG
-411 NEDGFDEH
+411 NEDGFD
-419 KTYDGRYTQFHDA
+419 KQKNYDGRYTQFHDA
-432 IRARYPQLKLIST
+432 IKAKYPQLKLIST
-445 VNGKDWLSQRQHL
+445 VNGGDWLGQQQHL

-466 DEHYYYGALEM
+466 DEHYYYNVMEM
-477 MHDAARYDGYERK
+477 LNDAARYDSYERS

-505 PTTNLHAALADAAFM
+505 PTTNLYSALADAAFM
-520 AGMERNA
+520 VGMERNA

-541 VNPGGMQW
+541 VSPGGMQW
-549 QSNLVG
+549 KSDLIG
-555 YDVQA
+555 YDAQS

-565 SYHAQK
+565 SYHMQK
-571 MFSNYLG
+571 MFREYLG
-578 NVSLPVTAQKVGTQ
+578 DVSLPVTAQKVSTQ
-592 TWQQPASKETPQ
+592 TWQQPAREETPQ
-604 VLPPAKQVPTMFFS
+604 VLPPAKEVPTMFFS
-618 ATKSDQ
+618 ATRSDL
-624 RGEIYLKVVNAIGTA
+624 RSEIYLKVVNAIGTS

-652 APEGKAIVLASANKE
+652 ASDGKAIVLTSAKKE

-689 KQFSYSFAPYSV
+689 KRFSYSFAPYSV

-707 TQ
+707 SK

>member
-1 VCAADAANIKIKKAP
+1 MKIKL
-16 RKRST
+16 
-21 TTPQIP
+21 
-27 PMNPNIPPRDAI
+27 
-39 QPLPQRRCRL
+39 PLRGSIAHTPQRRL
-49 SRLLSLAAL
+49 LAAGLLSLATL
-58 IAPLAMAQTAVTIDL
+58 TAPLAMAQTAVRIDL
-73 SKPGIPVSPTLYG
+73 TRPGVPVSPTLYG

-111 DDDKTPAY
+111 DDDKAPVH
-119 WSVVQDAGGDAAI
+119 WSVVQDAGDSAAI

-155 AARGHRVGIANA
+155 ASQGHRVGIANT

-176 GTRYRASFYA
+176 NTRYRASFYA
-186 KTAGAGGVPLT
+186 RTAGAGGVPLT
-197 VSIEGTDGK
+197 VSIEGGDGK

-224 SVTLTTAA
+224 SVTLTTGA
-232 NVQPTAAA
+232 NVKPTADA

-276 RKLVDM
+276 QKLIDM
-282 KPGFLRFPGGN
+282 KPAFLRFPGGN
-293 YLEGGTVATRFK
+293 YLEGETVATRFK

-310 GPIDQRPGHPGT
+310 GPIEQRPGHPGT
-322 WGYRSSDGMGLLEFL
+322 WSYRSSDGMGLLEFL
-337 EWCEDMQAEPVL
+337 EWCEDMKAEPVL
-349 AVFAGYALNG
+349 AVFAGYALKG
-359 ENVPVGPSL
+359 ETIPGGPAL
-368 EPFVQEALDEIEYV
+368 QPFVQEALDEIEYV

-411 NEDGFDEH
+411 NEDGFEKQ

-432 IRARYPQLKLIST
+432 IKARYPQLKLIST
-445 VNGKDWLSQRQHL
+445 VNGKDWLSQRQKL
-458 SSRVPDLV
+458 TSRVPDLV
-466 DEHYYYGALEM
+466 DEHYYYSPQEM
-477 MHDAARYDGYERK
+477 MNDAARYDSYERS

-495 IGEWAAREGE
+495 IGEWAAREGA
-505 PTTNLHAALADAAFM
+505 PTTNLHSALADAAFM

-541 VNPGGMQW
+541 ANPGGMQW
-549 QSNLVG
+549 KSNLIG
-555 YDVQA
+555 YDVQS

-565 SYHAQK
+565 SYHVQK

-578 NVSLPVTAQKVGTQ
+578 NVSLPVKAEKVSTQ
-592 TWQQPASKETPQ
+592 TWQQAARKETPQ
-604 VLPPAKQVPTMFFS
+604 VLPPAKEVPTMFFS

-624 RGEIYLKVVNAIGTA
+624 RGEIYLKVVNAIGNA
-639 QAVQVELAGAGKV
+639 QTVQVDLAGAARV
-652 APEGKAIVLASANKE
+652 AAEGKAIVLASAAKE

-707 TQ
+707 TK